1 MLPRAKFVCGR
12 CFGDVGMV
20 AFCNNY
26 AERKR
31 CDFCGRRTRE
41 PSAAPLRDVLNHVR
55 ECIYRHYDDPAN
67 AGLGFEFAEGGYQG
81 ITYDTDEVMDAL
93 DLDFND
99 DRSGSLHDLVVDR
112 LDK

>member
-1 MLPRAKFVCGR
+1 
-12 CFGDVGMV
+12 MV